1 MTGLMQDLRYAI
13 RQLRQSPAFAATAIL
28 ILSLGICASAAIF
41 AFVDAALIKPLPYA
55 DPSRLVFVTE
65 SVAMIPRANIS
76 YPDYLDWKKSNQV
89 FRTLDVYHGTG
100 YLLSK
105 EGGAEPVPAVKVSD
119 GFFRTLGIKPMLGRD
134 FHDGEDLPAAPFTVI
149 LGYSTWQKRY
159 GGRADVIGQSVTL
172 SGVPHTIIGVLP
184 QSFQFAAR
192 GNAEFWTTLHATD
205 SCSVRRSCH
214 NLDGIGR
221 LKDGVSVEMAR
232 ANMKSIASQLE
243 LQYPTDNRGQ
253 GAFVAPLSEVIVAD
267 IRPVLLALLGGAGLL
282 LVIACVNVT
291 SLLLVRS
298 ESRKRE
304 IAVRGALG
312 ASRLRLVRQFTA
324 DGLVLVAAGVAL
336 GLIGAQLAIR
346 VLSSLIS
353 EDMMSFMPY
362 LEHLGL
368 NSHTLGFAALLSIA
382 ALFVFSIT
390 PIVRL
395 PLREIRSGLAEGG
408 RGYAGTLWRRFGSNL
423 VVVELAVAV
432 VLLVS
437 AGLLGKS
444 LYYLL
449 HVEVGFQT
457 DHLATI
463 GVALSDTTYA
473 KDAQQIDAERKILSR
488 IGSLP
493 GVTSV
498 GVSSVLPVS
507 FNGNTTW
514 IRIAGKPYSGE
525 HNEVNQRDVS
535 PAFFATL
542 KARLLQGRYFRE
554 NEDASKP
561 RVVIINQTLAR
572 QYFPGEDPIGKKIG
586 DTELSPKSLSEIV
599 GVVEDIKD
607 GSLDSQIWP
616 AVYYPFDQSTDTYF
630 SVVIRTTQAEESI
643 LPTAV
648 AAIHEVD
655 PGIGTMDITT
665 MSNRINDSPSAYL
678 HRSSAWL
685 VGGFAALAL
694 LLGVIGLYGVISYSV
709 SCRTREIGV
718 RMALGAQRGSVYQLI
733 LREAAWLAG
742 FGIAIGL
749 LGAVGAAAA
758 IRGLLFGVRSWDV
771 STLCA
776 VTGVLAISALIASYL
791 PARRAASV
799 EPTVALRYE

>member
-65 SVAMIPRANIS
+65 SIPMIPRANIS

-89 FRTLDVYHGTG
+89 FRTMDVYNGTG

-105 EGGAEPVPAVKVSD
+105 EGGAEPVPAVRVSD
-119 GFFRTLGIKPMLGRD
+119 GFFRTLGITPMLGRD

-159 GGRADVIGQSVTL
+159 GGLPEVVGQSVTL

-184 QSFQFAAR
+184 QSFQFAPR

-214 NLDGIGR
+214 YLDGIGR
-221 LKDGVSVEMAR
+221 LKDGVTVEMAR

-243 LQYPTDNRGQ
+243 VQYPTDNRGQ

-324 DGLVLVAAGVAL
+324 DGLVLVTAGVL
-336 GLIGAQLAIR
+336 IGLIGAQAAIR
-346 VLSSLIS
+346 ILTSLLSK
-353 EDMMSFMPY
+353 DMMSYMPY
-362 LEHLGL
+362 LDGLGL
-368 NSHTLGFAALLSIA
+368 NSHTLGFAALLA
-382 ALFVFSIT
+382 VTALIVFSIT
-390 PIVRL
+390 PIARL

-457 DHLATI
+457 DHLATMR
-463 GVALSDTTYA
+463 VALSDTTYA
-473 KDAQQIDAERKILSR
+473 KETQQIDAEHKILSR
-488 IGSLP
+488 IASLP
-493 GVTSV
+493 GVESV

-514 IRIAGKPYSGE
+514 IRIVGKPYSGE

-542 KARLLQGRYFRE
+542 KARLLQGRYFTE
-554 NEDASKP
+554 AEDGSKP
-561 RVVIINQTLAR
+561 RVVIINQKLAR

-586 DTELSPKSLSEIV
+586 DTELSAKSISEIV

-616 AVYYPFDQSTDTYF
+616 AVYYPFDQSSDTYF
-630 SVVIRTTQAEESI
+630 SVVIRTLQAEQTI

-655 PGIGTMDITT
+655 PGIGTMDIAT
-665 MSNRINDSPSAYL
+665 MSDRINDSPSAYL

-685 VGGFAALAL
+685 VGGFAVLAL

-749 LGAVGAAAA
+749 LGAVGAAAM

-776 VTGVLAISALIASYL
+776 VTVVLAAAALMASYI

-799 EPTVALRYE
+799 EPTEALRYE